1 MSLMFKN
8 IVSYQPTGVAIGL
21 SLLLLSLPLFVSAQR
36 VTDNSFRWKTLAEG
50 MEYGE
55 WEAPEKSIL
64 NDSKISILRLDPQ
77 LYKFELLCASEHQ
90 RKNRTASEWAGE
102 FGMMAVFNAGMYSLQ
117 NGRTSKGYMKNHAH
131 YNNSHLNPAYNVMI
145 AMQPQKA
152 EDAAMA
158 LFDLTLTRWDSIRPH
173 YASYS
178 QLLRMID
185 RDGNSMSWDKRPWQA
200 CSMAV
205 CATDTA
211 GLIYFIFAR
220 SPYTHQQM
228 IRFMLAM
235 PFALRTTAYLEGG
248 PEASFYINTG
258 DTTIAKYGSYVSRT
272 YENDDND
279 HFWKIPN
286 VIGIKKR

>member
-1 MSLMFKN
+1 
-8 IVSYQPTGVAIGL
+8 
-21 SLLLLSLPLFVSAQR
+21 
-36 VTDNSFRWKTLAEG
+36 

-131 YNNSHLNPAYNVMI
+131 YNNSPKPGLQCDDSHATP
-145 AMQPQKA
+145 KSGGCC
-152 EDAAMA
+152 DGS
-158 LFDLTLTRWDSIRPH
+158 FDLTLTRWDSIRPH

-235 PFALRTTAYLEGG
+235 PFALRTLPHTSK
-248 PEASFYINTG
+248 EAPKPVFISIQAIPPLPNMAAMCHEPTK
-258 DTTIAKYGSYVSRT
+258 TTTMTISGKFPT
-272 YENDDND
+272 
-279 HFWKIPN
+279 
-286 VIGIKKR
+286 